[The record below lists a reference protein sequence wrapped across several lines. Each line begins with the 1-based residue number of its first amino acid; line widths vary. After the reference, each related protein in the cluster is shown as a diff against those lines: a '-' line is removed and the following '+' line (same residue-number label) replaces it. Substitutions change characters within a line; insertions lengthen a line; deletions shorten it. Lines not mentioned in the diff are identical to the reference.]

1 MKKILS
7 FLVVVIF
14 SLTTFGCTK
23 EEEVANKINDI
34 NIGAISSL
42 DALPMVIAK
51 EKGFFKDNDLNVNVE
66 LFNEAPKRDA
76 ALQAGKLDGLIT
88 DDIALAMY
96 LNSGHDL
103 KIVSTTTGQF
113 SVIVNKKG
121 NVKNL
126 SDLKDK
132 KIAIFPNGIIELL
145 TDKVAIDNGLKVSD
159 IKKINIPVLPARIEA
174 LNNNQID
181 ATILPAPYDSLAEK
195 QGNKIL
201 KTLSNDDIELTS
213 FVFNN
218 ELLVKDPSLID
229 RFIKSYNQAV
239 DYINVTDVKE
249 FEDMVIDVAGYS
261 KDSKGNIK
269 LPHFRY
275 ATLPKVENVQSAFD
289 WAYENKL
296 VKDKINAV
304 DVIKG
309 N

>member
-7 FLVVVIF
+7 LLVVLIV
-14 SLTTFGCTK
+14 SLTTFGCSK
-23 EEEVANKINDI
+23 EEKIIEKVNDI
-34 NIGAISSL
+34 NIGAISSM
-42 DALPMVIAK
+42 DALPLVIAK
-51 EKGFFKDNDLNVNVE
+51 EKGYFKNNDLNVNVE
-66 LFNEAPKRDA
+66 LFTEAPKRDA

-96 LNSGHDL
+96 LNSGLDL
-103 KIVSTTTGQF
+103 KITNATTGQF
-113 SVIVNKKG
+113 SVIVNKESNIKD
-121 NVKNL
+121 L
-126 SDLKDK
+126 SDLKNK

-145 TDKVAIDNGLKVSD
+145 TDRVAQDGGLKDSD
-159 IKKINIPVLPARIEA
+159 VEKVNIPVLPARIEA

-181 ATILPAPYDSLAEK
+181 ATILPAPFDELAVK

-218 ELLVKDPSLID
+218 ELLVKDPSLLE

-239 DYINVTDVKE
+239 DYINGTDVKE
-249 FEDMVIDVAGYS
+249 FEDLIINVAGYS
-261 KDSKGNIK
+261 KDSKGAIK

-275 ATLPKVENVQSAFD
+275 ATLPKVENVQKAFD
-289 WAYENKL
+289 WAYEHKL
-296 VKDKINAV
+296 VKEKINAV
-304 DVIKG
+304 DILTG